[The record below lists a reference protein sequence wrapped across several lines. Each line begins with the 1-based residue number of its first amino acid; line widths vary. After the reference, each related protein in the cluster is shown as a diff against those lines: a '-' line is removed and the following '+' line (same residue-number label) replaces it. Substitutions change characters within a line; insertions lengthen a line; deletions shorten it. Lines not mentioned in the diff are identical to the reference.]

1 MTAAQMESLH
11 VELEDH
17 EGKTPDE
24 YMESRIVMA
33 DREVGVHEAWEE
45 FVSSLT
51 SPQLKTKVT
60 ETATVG
66 TTVVDV
72 GEHEHY
78 ERTWK
83 TPGAFPTTTY
93 LLARHLTQDNHPT
106 SLSDRTYRYIA
117 FVAWID
123 TMGFEWENIPPSLTF
138 WSGRLA
144 NSLQLCD
151 QNMFIRELK
160 SDQKCDS
167 KYLK

>member
-17 EGKTPDE
+17 EGKTPGE

-72 GEHEHY
+72 GEHEQY
-78 ERTWK
+78 KRT
-83 TPGAFPTTTY
+83 
-93 LLARHLTQDNHPT
+93 
-106 SLSDRTYRYIA
+106 
-117 FVAWID
+117 
-123 TMGFEWENIPPSLTF
+123 
-138 WSGRLA
+138 
-144 NSLQLCD
+144 
-151 QNMFIRELK
+151 
-160 SDQKCDS
+160 
-167 KYLK
+167 